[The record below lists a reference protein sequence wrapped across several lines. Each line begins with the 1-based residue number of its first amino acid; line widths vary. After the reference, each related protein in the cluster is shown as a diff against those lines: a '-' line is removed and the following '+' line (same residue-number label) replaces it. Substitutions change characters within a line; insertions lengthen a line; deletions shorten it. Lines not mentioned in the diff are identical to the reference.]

1 MKFKE
6 WIKRIIPTSQKEFH
20 EEMDEISNVLIN
32 ISCEMNKLN
41 DEVRNLNSQLKNQN
55 NMLVD
60 VRKSQN
66 HQDEIW
72 LKIKA
77 TILENE
83 MLIKK
88 IANNDKQISYLQQI
102 LNLERYN
109 KRYNEENNWSDVFHD
124 AIMGSDWLEKRDF
137 CPGRWAVGYQ
147 ALYVLYRVLNEVRP
161 KAILELGLGQ
171 STKLITQYVAANSEV
186 CHVVVEHD
194 ENWIDLFKSTT
205 QIATNTR
212 IIKKNLTIESWNG
225 VDGIRV
231 YEEFSKNVIPG
242 RYDLIVID
250 APWGGDMKEYA
261 RIDVARLLDRC
272 LSDSF
277 VILMDDYNRS
287 GEQAT
292 VEYMKKVLE
301 KNEIKF
307 SYAKYEGAK
316 DVIVIVSEDLKHICT
331 L

>member
-6 WIKRIIPTSQKEFH
+6 WIKRIIPTSKKEFR
-20 EEMDEISNVLIN
+20 EKMNEISDELTNIGCEIN
-32 ISCEMNKLN
+32 NLNAEIQNLNLQLEHQNTILN
-41 DEVRNLNSQLKNQN
+41 DIRKTQNQ
-55 NMLVD
+55 
-60 VRKSQN
+60 Q
-66 HQDEIW
+66 
-72 LKIKA
+72 
-77 TILENE
+77 
-83 MLIKK
+83 

-124 AIMGSDWLEKRDF
+124 AIMGSKWLEKQDF
-137 CPGRWAVGYQ
+137 CPGRWAIGYQ

-171 STKLITQYVAANSEV
+171 STKLITQYAAVNSEV
-186 CHVVVEHD
+186 YHVVVEHD
-194 ENWIDLFKSTT
+194 ESWIDLFKTTT
-205 QIATNTR
+205 QIAINTR
-212 IIKKNLTIESWNG
+212 ILRKNLTIEKWNG

-231 YEEFSKNVIPG
+231 YEEFSKDIIPG
-242 RYDLIVID
+242 KYNLIVID

-261 RIDVARLLDRC
+261 RVDVARVLDQC
-272 LSDSF
+272 LDDSF

-301 KNEIKF
+301 KKEIKF
-307 SYAKYEGAK
+307 SFAKYEGAK
-316 DVIVIVSEDLKHICT
+316 DVAVIVSEDLKYICT

>member
-6 WIKRIIPTSQKEFH
+6 WIKRIIPTSKKEFR
-20 EEMDEISNVLIN
+20 EKMNEISDELTNIGCEIN
-32 ISCEMNKLN
+32 NLNAEIQNLNLQLEHQNTILN
-41 DEVRNLNSQLKNQN
+41 DIRKTQNQ
-55 NMLVD
+55 
-60 VRKSQN
+60 Q
-66 HQDEIW
+66 
-72 LKIKA
+72 
-77 TILENE
+77 
-83 MLIKK
+83 

-124 AIMGSDWLEKRDF
+124 AIMGSKWLEKQDF
-137 CPGRWAVGYQ
+137 CPGRWAIGYQ
-147 ALYVLYRVLNEVRP
+147 ALYVLYRVLNEVKP

-171 STKLITQYVAANSEV
+171 STKLITQYAAANSEV
-186 CHVVVEHD
+186 YHVVVEHD
-194 ENWIDLFKSTT
+194 ESWIDLFKTTT
-205 QIATNTR
+205 QIAINTR
-212 IIKKNLTIESWNG
+212 ILRKNLTIERWNG

-231 YEEFSKNVIPG
+231 YEEFSKDIIPG
-242 RYDLIVID
+242 KYNLIVID

-261 RIDVARLLDRC
+261 RVDVARVLDQC
-272 LSDSF
+272 LDDSF

-301 KNEIKF
+301 KKEIKF
-307 SYAKYEGAK
+307 SFAKYEGAK
-316 DVIVIVSEDLKHICT
+316 DVAVIVSEDLKYICT

>member
-6 WIKRIIPTSQKEFH
+6 WIKRIIPTSKKEFR
-20 EEMDEISNVLIN
+20 EKMNEISDELTNIGCEIN
-32 ISCEMNKLN
+32 NLNLQLEHQNTMLN
-41 DEVRNLNSQLKNQN
+41 DIRKTQNQQEDI
-55 NMLVD
+55 L
-60 VRKSQN
+60 
-66 HQDEIW
+66 
-72 LKIKA
+72 LKIKVA
-77 TILENE
+77 VLENE
-83 MLIKK
+83 VLIKK

-109 KRYNEENNWSDVFHD
+109 KRYNEENNWSAVFHD
-124 AIMGSDWLEKRDF
+124 AIMGSKWLEKQDF
-137 CPGRWAVGYQ
+137 CPGRWAIGYQ

-171 STKLITQYVAANSEV
+171 STKLITQYAAANSEV
-186 CHVVVEHD
+186 YHVVVEHD
-194 ENWIDLFKSTT
+194 ESWIDLFKTTT
-205 QIATNTR
+205 QIAINTR
-212 IIKKNLTIESWNG
+212 ILRKNLTIERWNG

-231 YEEFSKNVIPG
+231 YEEFSKDIIPG
-242 RYDLIVID
+242 KYNLIVID

-261 RIDVARLLDRC
+261 RVGVARVLDQC
-272 LSDSF
+272 LDDSF

-301 KNEIKF
+301 KKEIKF
-307 SYAKYEGAK
+307 SFAKYEGAK
-316 DVIVIVSEDLKHICT
+316 DVAVIVSEDLKYICT

>member
-6 WIKRIIPTSQKEFH
+6 WIKRIIPTSKKEFR
-20 EEMDEISNVLIN
+20 EKMNEISDELTNIGCEIN
-32 ISCEMNKLN
+32 NLNAEIQNLNLQLEHQNTILN
-41 DEVRNLNSQLKNQN
+41 DIRKTQNQ
-55 NMLVD
+55 
-60 VRKSQN
+60 Q
-66 HQDEIW
+66 
-72 LKIKA
+72 
-77 TILENE
+77 
-83 MLIKK
+83 

-124 AIMGSDWLEKRDF
+124 AIMGSKWLEKQDF
-137 CPGRWAVGYQ
+137 CPGRWAIGYQ

-171 STKLITQYVAANSEV
+171 STKLITQYAAANSEV
-186 CHVVVEHD
+186 YHVVVEHD
-194 ENWIDLFKSTT
+194 ESWIDLFKTTT
-205 QIATNTR
+205 QIAINTR
-212 IIKKNLTIESWNG
+212 ILRKNLTIEKWNG

-231 YEEFSKNVIPG
+231 YEEFSKDIIPG
-242 RYDLIVID
+242 KYNLIVID

-261 RIDVARLLDRC
+261 RVDVARVLDQC
-272 LSDSF
+272 LDDSF

-287 GEQAT
+287 GEQET

-301 KNEIKF
+301 KKEIKF
-307 SYAKYEGAK
+307 SFAKYEGAK
-316 DVIVIVSEDLKHICT
+316 DVAVIVSEDLKYICT

>member
-6 WIKRIIPTSQKEFH
+6 WIKRIIPTSKKEFR
-20 EEMDEISNVLIN
+20 EKMNEISDELTNIGCEIN
-32 ISCEMNKLN
+32 NLNLQLEHQDTMLN
-41 DEVRNLNSQLKNQN
+41 DIRKTQNQQEDI
-55 NMLVD
+55 L
-60 VRKSQN
+60 
-66 HQDEIW
+66 
-72 LKIKA
+72 LKIKVA
-77 TILENE
+77 VLENE
-83 MLIKK
+83 VLIKK

-124 AIMGSDWLEKRDF
+124 AIMGSKWLEKQDF
-137 CPGRWAVGYQ
+137 CPGRWAIGYQ

-171 STKLITQYVAANSEV
+171 STKLITQYAAANSEV
-186 CHVVVEHD
+186 YHVVVEHD
-194 ENWIDLFKSTT
+194 ESWIDLFKTTT
-205 QIATNTR
+205 QIAINTR
-212 IIKKNLTIESWNG
+212 ILRKNLTIERWNG

-231 YEEFSKNVIPG
+231 YEEFSKDIIPG
-242 RYDLIVID
+242 KYNLIVID

-261 RIDVARLLDRC
+261 RVDVARVLDQC
-272 LSDSF
+272 LDDSF

-301 KNEIKF
+301 KKEIKF
-307 SYAKYEGAK
+307 SFAKYEGAK
-316 DVIVIVSEDLKHICT
+316 DVAVIVSEDLKYICT

>member
-6 WIKRIIPTSQKEFH
+6 WIKRIIPTSKKEFR
-20 EEMDEISNVLIN
+20 EKMNEISDELANIGCEIN
-32 ISCEMNKLN
+32 NLNAEIQNLNLQLEHQNTILN
-41 DEVRNLNSQLKNQN
+41 DIRKTQNQ
-55 NMLVD
+55 
-60 VRKSQN
+60 Q
-66 HQDEIW
+66 
-72 LKIKA
+72 
-77 TILENE
+77 
-83 MLIKK
+83 

-124 AIMGSDWLEKRDF
+124 AIMGSKWLEKQDF
-137 CPGRWAVGYQ
+137 CPGRWAIGYQ

-171 STKLITQYVAANSEV
+171 STKLITQYAAANSEV
-186 CHVVVEHD
+186 YHVVVEHD
-194 ENWIDLFKSTT
+194 ESWIDLFKTTT
-205 QIATNTR
+205 QIAINTR
-212 IIKKNLTIESWNG
+212 ILRKNLTIEKWNG

-231 YEEFSKNVIPG
+231 YEEFSKDIIPG
-242 RYDLIVID
+242 KYNLIVID

-261 RIDVARLLDRC
+261 RVDVARVLDQC
-272 LSDSF
+272 LDDSF

-301 KNEIKF
+301 KKEIKF
-307 SYAKYEGAK
+307 SFAKYEGAK
-316 DVIVIVSEDLKHICT
+316 DVAVIVSEDLKYICT

>member
-6 WIKRIIPTSQKEFH
+6 WIKRIIPTSKKEFR
-20 EEMDEISNVLIN
+20 EKMNEISDELTNIGCEIN
-32 ISCEMNKLN
+32 NLNAEIQNLNLQLEHQNTILN
-41 DEVRNLNSQLKNQN
+41 DIRKTQNQ
-55 NMLVD
+55 
-60 VRKSQN
+60 Q
-66 HQDEIW
+66 
-72 LKIKA
+72 
-77 TILENE
+77 
-83 MLIKK
+83 

-124 AIMGSDWLEKRDF
+124 AIMGSKWLEKQDF
-137 CPGRWAVGYQ
+137 CPGRWAIGYQ

-171 STKLITQYVAANSEV
+171 STKLITQYTAVNSEV
-186 CHVVVEHD
+186 YHVVVEHD
-194 ENWIDLFKSTT
+194 ESWIDLFKTTT
-205 QIATNTR
+205 QIAINTR
-212 IIKKNLTIESWNG
+212 ILRKNLTIEKWNG

-231 YEEFSKNVIPG
+231 YEEFSKDIIPG
-242 RYDLIVID
+242 KYNLIVID

-261 RIDVARLLDRC
+261 RVDVARVLDQC
-272 LSDSF
+272 LDDSF

-301 KNEIKF
+301 KKEIKF
-307 SYAKYEGAK
+307 SFAKYEGAK
-316 DVIVIVSEDLKHICT
+316 DVAVIVSEDLKYICT

>member
-6 WIKRIIPTSQKEFH
+6 WVKRIIPTSQKEFR
-20 EEMDEISNVLIN
+20 EKMNEISNVLTN
-32 ISCEMNKLN
+32 ISCELDNLN
-41 DEVRNLNSQLKNQN
+41 DEVKSLDLQLENQN
-55 NMLVD
+55 NVLNGI
-60 VRKSQN
+60 RKTQN
-66 HQDEIW
+66 QQDEIL
-72 LKIKA
+72 LKIKVA
-77 TILENE
+77 VLENE
-83 MLIKK
+83 VLIKK
-88 IANNDKQISYLQQI
+88 IANNDKEISYLQQI

-109 KRYNEENNWSDVFHD
+109 KRYNEENNWSAVFHD
-124 AIMGSDWLEKRDF
+124 AIMGSKWLEKQDF

-171 STKLITQYVAANSEV
+171 STKLITQYAATNSEV

-194 ENWIDLFKSTT
+194 ESWIDLFKTTT
-205 QIATNTR
+205 QIAINTR

-231 YEEFSKNVIPG
+231 YEEFSKNIIPG
-242 RYDLIVID
+242 KYDLIVID

-261 RIDVARLLDRC
+261 RVDVARLLDQC
-272 LSDSF
+272 LDDSF

-301 KNEIKF
+301 KKEVKF
-307 SYAKYEGAK
+307 SFAKYEGAK
-316 DVIVIVSEDLKHICT
+316 DVAVIVSEDLKHICT

>member
-6 WIKRIIPTSQKEFH
+6 WIKRIIPTSKKEFR
-20 EEMDEISNVLIN
+20 EKMNEISDELTNIGCEIN
-32 ISCEMNKLN
+32 NLNLQLEHQNTMLN
-41 DEVRNLNSQLKNQN
+41 DIRKTQNQQEDI
-55 NMLVD
+55 L
-60 VRKSQN
+60 
-66 HQDEIW
+66 
-72 LKIKA
+72 LKIKVA
-77 TILENE
+77 VLENE
-83 MLIKK
+83 VLIKK

-109 KRYNEENNWSDVFHD
+109 KRYNEENNWSAVFHD
-124 AIMGSDWLEKRDF
+124 AIMGSKWLEKQDF
-137 CPGRWAVGYQ
+137 CPGRWAIGYQ

-171 STKLITQYVAANSEV
+171 STKLITQYAAANSEV
-186 CHVVVEHD
+186 YHVVVEHD
-194 ENWIDLFKSTT
+194 ESWIDLFKTTT
-205 QIATNTR
+205 QIAINTR
-212 IIKKNLTIESWNG
+212 ILRKNLTIERWNG

-231 YEEFSKNVIPG
+231 YEEFSKDIIPG
-242 RYDLIVID
+242 KYNLIVID

-261 RIDVARLLDRC
+261 RVDVARVLDQC
-272 LSDSF
+272 LDDSF

-301 KNEIKF
+301 KKEIKF
-307 SYAKYEGAK
+307 SFAKYEGAK
-316 DVIVIVSEDLKHICT
+316 DVAVIVSEDLKYICT

>member
-6 WIKRIIPTSQKEFH
+6 WIKRIIPTSKKEFR
-20 EEMDEISNVLIN
+20 EKMNEISDELTNIGCEIN
-32 ISCEMNKLN
+32 NLNAEIQNLNLQLEHQNTILN
-41 DEVRNLNSQLKNQN
+41 DIRKTQNQ
-55 NMLVD
+55 
-60 VRKSQN
+60 Q
-66 HQDEIW
+66 
-72 LKIKA
+72 
-77 TILENE
+77 
-83 MLIKK
+83 

-124 AIMGSDWLEKRDF
+124 AIMGSKWLEKQDF
-137 CPGRWAVGYQ
+137 CPGRWAIGYQ

-171 STKLITQYVAANSEV
+171 STKLITQYAAANSEV
-186 CHVVVEHD
+186 YHVVVEHD
-194 ENWIDLFKSTT
+194 ESWIDLFKTTT
-205 QIATNTR
+205 QIAINTR
-212 IIKKNLTIESWNG
+212 ILRKNLTIERWNG

-231 YEEFSKNVIPG
+231 YEEFSKDIIPG
-242 RYDLIVID
+242 KYNLIVID

-261 RIDVARLLDRC
+261 RVDVARVLDQC
-272 LSDSF
+272 LDDSF

-301 KNEIKF
+301 KKEIKF
-307 SYAKYEGAK
+307 SFAKYEGAK
-316 DVIVIVSEDLKHICT
+316 DVAVIVSEDLKYICT